1 MNQASCAAHLLV
13 EVDAAVVE
21 EVLAVLQGGQGGH
34 HVQRPLAH
42 PAVRPVVAVI
52 LKIILT

>member
-1 MNQASCAAHLLV
+1 MNQTSCAAHLLV